1 MRRTARSVG
10 SLLRVGR
17 ALEKRTRSCYITI
30 MALTPGKRATTI
42 VLDDDLDRLLDRAA
56 RRGGVS
62 RSEFIR
68 RQLRR
73 VLEQF
78 RAHPKPR
85 SAGSVKRLLERGD
98 EDELFRELE
107 R

>member
-1 MRRTARSVG
+1 
-10 SLLRVGR
+10 
-17 ALEKRTRSCYITI
+17 
-30 MALTPGKRATTI
+30 MAVAPGKRVTTI

-56 RRGGVS
+56 RQRGIS
-62 RSEFIR
+62 RSEFVR

-78 RAHPKPR
+78 RAHPRPR
-85 SAGSVKRLLERGD
+85 SAGSIKTRLRERGD
-98 EDELFRELE
+98 EDELFRDLD